1 MTREEAIKILQKE
14 IGCLSHTT
22 CSDCPLEKVCDP
34 IMTTPFDSEYIE
46 VYEMAI
52 KALEQRPQF
61 IIKSNGTIE
70 QILSKTEETEE
81 SGIKYLNINVSN
93 SEVEKNPDIVRLCSD
108 AGNIEYVKIKSV
120 CDSIHTPD
128 FNNCKWIIDFNS
140 EVQRTITINTAAL
153 VTLADRLDILERK
166 LEEYEKIL

>member
-1 MTREEAIKILQKE
+1 MTREEAIEILRNHHRWTGEPEKIN
-14 IGCLSHTT
+14 
-22 CSDCPLEKVCDP
+22 
-34 IMTTPFDSEYIE
+34 E
-46 VYEMAI
+46 VRAENEALYMAI

-93 SEVEKNPDIVRLCSD
+93 SEVERNPDIVRLCSD

-120 CDSIHTPD
+120 RDSIHTPD
-128 FNNCKWIIDFNS
+128 FNNCKWIFDFNN
-140 EVQRTITINTAAL
+140 EVNRTITINTAFLA
-153 VTLADRLDILERK
+153 TLADRVDILERK
-166 LEEYEKIL
+166 LEEYERKLAEYEKIL